1 MLMGVFLCFLAEKS
15 CAHFR
20 DKFHAISIGSISG
33 GVTS

>member
-20 DKFHAISIGSISG
+20 DKSHALLIVAISG
-33 GVTS
+33 GTFS